1 MLPKNVEDIY
11 PLTPMQ
17 HLMLLHSIQAGANS
31 VLFSQVSYEIS
42 GPLDAEAFR
51 GAWQALVDRH
61 AALRT
66 AFLWEG
72 LAQPL
77 QVVRTAVT
85 LPYRSVDLSVLS
97 AEQSAPAIESLRRE
111 DAEAPLTLGRAPLM
125 RCTLVRLDSERHLFL
140 WAVHHLV
147 IDRWSHAVL
156 FSDLRTLYAAG
167 AHGTVCDL
175 GPAAQFRDYVHWI
188 ARQDRKAAEQ
198 FWRGEL
204 AGLHT
209 PALLAGE
216 RAAHGMV
223 RRVTTPQP
231 LSCET
236 TAAVQMTAARWRTTT
251 AGVLLAAIGLLV
263 AARRGD
269 DVMFGVTV
277 SGRPPELEDAAAVV
291 GSFVNNLPARLIV
304 QRERRIDEWVREVQ
318 RAQVRRQAFAH
329 VSLSDIHE
337 WSDVTS
343 AYPLFDTLVVLN
355 LTDESDIAWP
365 DIELVTDS
373 ATMDAAYPLVLSVST
388 ADGRLLLSLVHDES
402 FAGAAALLA
411 ELAALIARIATATD
425 GTTLGDLVPAAT
437 AGRRVDGPASAT
449 SSRARASSSETRVE
463 SSGEAAP
470 AALTTA
476 ADALLRAWREVLGN
490 EDVGL
495 DDDFFALG
503 GTSLQ
508 AAQLFARVERIAGK
522 TLPLSI
528 LFGAGSVRALLAE
541 IDRPLPRN
549 GSLVRIRSS
558 GEREPLY
565 VVPGIGGNVVGLA
578 QLARHLGSDRP
589 FGAFESPGLDGREA
603 PLASIEAIAAR
614 YVEELLHEDRQDFH
628 LLGICWGAAVAFEM
642 ARRLSAAGR
651 APASLVLMDPAALL
665 RDTAA
670 HAPRANA
677 AFLRNRFELYWDEFR
692 GGDWRDRTRMLTSKA
707 RRAAKLL
714 AGGDTLAQ
722 TQGELQHL
730 GVRSANMHA
739 VSRYVPGRFEG
750 RARIFLTAG
759 RDFAAGEDPRL
770 EWLTLIAPRPGIA
783 FIDGSD
789 SGDAISAAHV
799 GGFASALSAWLTA
812 SGVS

>member
-17 HLMLLHSIQAGANS
+17 HLMLLHSIQAGGNS
-31 VLFSQVSYEIS
+31 VLFSQISYEIR

-51 GAWQALVDRH
+51 GAWQALVARH
-61 AALRT
+61 GALRT

-85 LPYRSVDLSVLS
+85 LPYRSVDLSELS
-97 AEQSAPAIESLRRE
+97 AEQRAGAIESLRRE

-125 RCTLVRLDSERHLFL
+125 RCTLVRLGSERHLFL

-167 AHGTVCDL
+167 AHGTECDL
-175 GPAAQFRDYVHWI
+175 GAAAQFRDYVHWI
-188 ARQDRKAAEQ
+188 ARQDRETAEQ

-209 PALLAGE
+209 PTLLAGE

-223 RRVTTPQP
+223 RRVTTPQR
-231 LSCET
+231 LSVET
-236 TAAVQMTAARWRTTT
+236 TAAVQTTAARWRTTP

-263 AARRGD
+263 AARSGD

-277 SGRPPELEDAAAVV
+277 SGRPPELEDAAAAV

-304 QRERRIDEWVREVQ
+304 QRERRIDEWVRDVQ

-329 VSLSDIHE
+329 VALSDIHE

-355 LTDESDIAWP
+355 LTDESGIAWP
-365 DIELVTDS
+365 DIELVADS

-411 ELAALIARIATATD
+411 ELGALIARIATATD
-425 GTTLGDLVPAAT
+425 GTTVGDLVPAAT
-437 AGRRVDGPASAT
+437 DGRRVSGPASA
-449 SSRARASSSETRVE
+449 SPKRARGAAASETRAEPSDGAVA
-463 SSGEAAP
+463 S
-470 AALTTA
+470 TTA
-476 ADALLRAWREVLGN
+476 AAALLRAWREVLGI
-490 EDVGL
+490 EDVDL

-522 TLPLSI
+522 TLPLST

-541 IDRPLPRN
+541 IDCPLPRN

-565 VVPGIGGNVVGLA
+565 AIPGIGGNVVGLA
-578 QLARHLGSDRP
+578 PLARQLGADRP

-603 PLASIEAIAAR
+603 PLASIEAIAGR
-614 YVEELLHEDRQDFH
+614 YVEELLHEDQQDFH

-651 APASLVLMDPAALL
+651 SPTSLVLLDPAVLL

-670 HAPRANA
+670 HAPRAEA

-692 GGDWRDRTRMLTSKA
+692 DGDWRDRTRMLTSKA

-722 TQGELQHL
+722 TQGQLQHL
-730 GVRSANMHA
+730 RVRTANMHA

-759 RDFAAGEDPRL
+759 RDFGAGEDPRL

-799 GGFASALSAWLTA
+799 GGFASALRAWLTA
-812 SGVS
+812 SGGS